1 MIRLRYRTKLLLK
14 RTLRY
19 LLLTLCVLLVAGIG
33 ILLYADSLILYDEN
47 GAHFKGELAQTEET
61 VPTQARPAVENP
73 IILEQQQESVALT
86 IKDLGGYYITT
97 SMLRD
102 MEKTREAVMAL
113 QPCAVM
119 LELKS
124 IYGNYYYSSKLSG
137 APKADVDIAAID
149 QLIADLNEKGFY
161 TIASIP
167 AFVDPAYALENQSC
181 GLPLSSG
188 ALWMDDRGCY
198 WLNPADDG
206 VISHLMQIARD
217 LSNQGFREVVFTHF
231 YFPES
236 DRIVYSFEDSKEEVL
251 RQAAK
256 ELCDFFANDGFAV
269 SFQTDSSNFPADSI
283 NGRLYIS
290 NASATQLE
298 GFVQSY
304 GSSESL
310 QEIVFLADSKDS
322 RFENHAMLRPLL
334 SE

>member
-14 RTLRY
+14 RTLRF
-19 LLLTLCVLLVAGIG
+19 LLITACVLLVAGVG
-33 ILLYADSLILYDEN
+33 ILIYADSLMTYDEN
-47 GAHFKGELAQTEET
+47 GAHFMGQFAQTEET
-61 VPTQARPAVENP
+61 LPTEPRPVVENP
-73 IILEQQQESVALT
+73 IILEAQQEALT
-86 IKDLGGYYITT
+86 MNIQDMGGYYITT

-102 MEKTREAVMAL
+102 IEKTKAAVMNL
-113 QPCAVM
+113 QPCAVL

-149 QLIADLNEKGFY
+149 ALIADLNAKGFY

-167 AFVDPAYALENQSC
+167 AFVDPAYALEHQSS

-198 WLNPADDG
+198 WLNPADDV

-217 LSNQGFREVVFTHF
+217 LSNHGFREVSFSHF
-231 YFPES
+231 YFPDS
-236 DRIVYSFEDSKEEVL
+236 DRIVYSFKESKDEVL

-256 ELCDFFANDGFAV
+256 ELCDFFADDDFVV

-290 NASATQLE
+290 NADGNQVERFAQ
-298 GFVQSY
+298 VY

-310 QEIVFLADSKDS
+310 QELVFLANSKDS